1 MKLFAEDG
9 DLRPKTQVALGLI
22 VAALFLRTGI
32 MGVMFPSLST
42 DRFFG
47 ILELIAVPACMY
59 VAWYGYRKMKKVGQ
73 TAATAL
79 IVASVSLI
87 VLIISRP

>member
-9 DLRPKTQVALGLI
+9 DLRPKIQVALGLI
-22 VAALFLRTGI
+22 VAALFLGTGI
-32 MGVMFPSLST
+32 MSVMFPSLST

-47 ILELIAVPACMY
+47 VLELIAVPTWIY
-59 VAWYGYRKMKKVGQ
+59 VAWHGYRKMKKVGQ

-79 IVASVSLI
+79 IVAPVSLI